1 MMQVVEWQRGWLF
14 EKFNAS
20 KSWMAKGIGWALKIN
35 VGHIPEEGL
44 NFQFKKDG
52 EWFKNTLPEKEK
64 DELSLQRTDVA
75 CSVRKLKE
83 AIFIEGNLDTTVTA
97 KCSRCLEV
105 TSFPVKSN
113 FRCTLVPTTER
124 VKEERELSSEDLE
137 FSFYD
142 KELIDLDTMLFE
154 QIMLQIPIKVLCND
168 ACKGLCPH
176 CGTDL
181 NTASCNCRNGLVD
194 ERLAILKKFKKEE

>member
-1 MMQVVEWQRGWLF
+1 
-14 EKFNAS
+14 
-20 KSWMAKGIGWALKIN
+20 MAKGIGWALKIN

-44 NFQFKKDG
+44 NLQFAKDG

-64 DELSLQRTDVA
+64 GELSLQRTDVV
-75 CSVRKLKE
+75 CSVRKIKE
-83 AIFIEGNLDTTVTA
+83 TIFVEGSLDTTVTA
-97 KCSRCLEV
+97 NCCRCLET

-113 FRCTLVPTTER
+113 FSCTFVPTTER
-124 VKEERELSSEDLE
+124 VKEERELSYEDLE

-142 KELIDLDTMLFE
+142 KELIDLDAMLHE

-168 ACKGLCPH
+168 ACKGLCPD